1 MRAVVLAGG
10 KGTRLRPYTTVF
22 PKPMVPVGEHPV
34 LEIILHKLVRE
45 GVTRVTLSVG
55 YLSELIRAYF
65 QIARPGLETLAID
78 YVDEVTPTG
87 TAGALRL
94 VEGLSDTF
102 LLMNGD
108 VLTTLS
114 LERLIAH
121 HKTSG
126 AALTIA
132 THAKDVKVDLGVL
145 EVGDADRVTGYVEKP
160 TLSYRVSMGLYV
172 LEPSVLGFVPGT
184 GHFDFPDLVHALL
197 DAGERVASYPSDDL
211 WLDIGRHD
219 DYEEAQ
225 EIFERHREDF
235 GLS

>member
-22 PKPMVPVGEHPV
+22 PKPMVPVGDHPI
-34 LEIILHKLVRE
+34 LEIILRKLARE
-45 GVTRVTLSVG
+45 GITRVTLSVG

-65 QIARPGLETLAID
+65 ASPRPGLGALALD

-87 TAGALRL
+87 TAGAQRL
-94 VEGLSDTF
+94 VEGLDETF
-102 LLMNGD
+102 VMMNGD
-108 VLTTLS
+108 VLTS
-114 LERLIAH
+114 LPLDRLIAH
-121 HKTSG
+121 HRDQR

-145 EVGDADRVTGYVEKP
+145 ETDSAHRVTAYIEKP
-160 TLSYRVSMGLYV
+160 TLRYRVSMGVYV
-172 LEPSVLGFVPGT
+172 LEPEVLRCVPPGR
-184 GHFDFPDLVHALL
+184 HFDFPDLVHALL
-197 DAGERVASYPSDDL
+197 AAGERVVSYPSDDL

-225 EIFERHREDF
+225 ELLERHRKEF
-235 GLS
+235 GLD